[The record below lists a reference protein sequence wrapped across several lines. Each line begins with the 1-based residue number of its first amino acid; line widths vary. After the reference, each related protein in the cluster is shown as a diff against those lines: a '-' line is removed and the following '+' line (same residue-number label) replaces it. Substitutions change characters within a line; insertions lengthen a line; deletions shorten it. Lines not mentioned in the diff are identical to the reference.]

1 MGNFRGAIN
10 DINKVVSSQP
20 KNGGVIAVRGVMKIQ
35 MGDIK
40 GGCKDLKQSI
50 TLGYSMPS
58 DSYKFFKEECI

>member
-10 DINKVVSSQP
+10 DMNKVVSLQP
-20 KNGGVIAVRGVMKIQ
+20 KNGGVIAVRGITKIQ

-50 TLGYSMPS
+50 PLGYKMPS
-58 DSYKFFKEECI
+58 DLYTFFKEECI